1 MNDAGAP
8 GLFSLRGVRAELDGR
23 TVLTVDSL
31 QFPRGRTT
39 VVMGENGSGKT
50 TLLRLLN
57 GLLEPAAGVIQY
69 EGRSVADD
77 GCARLRRETVMVHQ
91 APLLFR
97 GSVRHNV
104 SYGLRIRG
112 VPGPETAHRVAA
124 SLSRVGLPGFERRRT
139 GGLSGGEMQRIAI
152 ARALALEPRVL
163 LLDEPTASVD
173 HASRLL
179 VEEIIRALSSAG
191 ATVIVT
197 THNRE
202 LAYRLCDN
210 LLVLSGGT
218 VVPGQENILR
228 GSVERTDE
236 HFTHF
241 RSGGLLLRSPARQG
255 DFTVAVLP
263 LEDVILSR
271 EPLSSSARNQLPGR
285 ISSIQPQGSLLRVT
299 VDCGPAIQSLITESA
314 AEELGMETGRECM
327 VTFKA
332 SAVRLY

>member
-1 MNDAGAP
+1 MNDATAP
-8 GLFSLRGVRAELDGR
+8 ALFSLRGVRAELGGR
-23 TVLTVDSL
+23 PVLTVDSL
-31 QFPRGRTT
+31 EIPRGRTT
-39 VVMGENGSGKT
+39 VLMGENGSGKT

-57 GLLEPAAGVIQY
+57 GLLEPAAGVIRY
-69 EGRSVADD
+69 EGRGLADD
-77 GCARLRRETVMVHQ
+77 GAARLRRETVMVHQ

-104 SYGLRIRG
+104 RYGLRIRG
-112 VPGPETAHRVAA
+112 VPGEEIARRVAA
-124 SLSRVGLPGFERRRT
+124 ALARVGLPGFEHRRAGR
-139 GGLSGGEMQRIAI
+139 LSGGEMQRVAI
-152 ARALALEPRVL
+152 ARALVLEPRVL

-179 VEEIIRALSSAG
+179 VEEIVHSLASAG

-210 LLVLSGGT
+210 LLVLSAGAVT
-218 VVPGQENILR
+218 AGQENILR
-228 GSVERTDE
+228 GAVEHTDE
-236 HFTHF
+236 HFTYF
-241 RSGGLLLRSPARQG
+241 RSGGVLLRSPARQG

-263 LEDVILSR
+263 LDDVILSGK
-271 EPLSSSARNQLPGR
+271 PLSSSARNQLPGR
-285 ISSIQPQGSLLRVT
+285 ITRIEPEGSLLRVT

-314 AEELGMETGRECM
+314 AEELAMETGRECM

>member
-1 MNDAGAP
+1 MSDAGAP
-8 GLFSLRGVRAELDGR
+8 PLFSLRGVRAELDGR

-31 QFPRGRTT
+31 EVPRGRTT
-39 VVMGENGSGKT
+39 VLMGENGSGKT

-57 GLLEPAAGVIQY
+57 GLLEPAAGTVQY
-69 EGRSVADD
+69 EGRRLSDD
-77 GCARLRRETVMVHQ
+77 GGARLRRETVMVHQ
-91 APLLFR
+91 AQLLFR
-97 GSVRHNV
+97 GSVRNNV

-112 VPGPETAHRVAA
+112 VPGRETVRRVAE
-124 SLSRVGLPGFERRRT
+124 SLSRVGLPGFERRRA
-139 GGLSGGEMQRIAI
+139 GRLSGGEMQRVAI
-152 ARALALEPRVL
+152 ARALVLRPRVL

-179 VEEIIRALSSAG
+179 VEGVVRSLASAG

-210 LLVLSGGT
+210 LLVLSAGT
-218 VVPGQENILR
+218 VAPGQENILR
-228 GSVERTDE
+228 GAVEHTDE
-236 HFTHF
+236 SFTYF
-241 RSGGLLLRSPARQG
+241 RSGTVVLRCPARQG

-285 ISSIQPQGSLLRVT
+285 IARIEPEGALLRVT
-299 VDCGPAIQSLITESA
+299 VDCGPAIQSLITKSS